1 MQAQPRVSCRR
12 RRRHRGRARSRRW
25 VSHPRHRRQHRCLG
39 LEWLHSAPLG
49 CSLPLVVWQQLEQM
63 LPARRLG
70 RDRGEVAAMIGAWR
84 VNPPRT
90 GARKQRAC
98 HGAPIILARE
108 TQSSGPVLNN
118 VGKSQS
124 IQTSDHENCV
134 NTRAVAPAS
143 QRRPAQRASGL
154 PDLLRRRDAV
164 VAQPQEVEDALDAVV
179 RQEVKVRGASV
190 RLRVSVRAGRVSW
203 GGACQLGR
211 GVSVGAGACLQ
222 RPGADPR
229 CPLVTLREQRPDHL
243 TETQQTV
250 VAVAMMRRGGYGPDR
265 GQTLVKVQVQARRA
279 RPCAAAVS
287 LSPGAA
293 RGWGSLCAR
302 RAAAPSS
309 AT

>member
-1 MQAQPRVSCRR
+1 MRWTQSCGKKSKCVGRR
-12 RRRHRGRARSRRW
+12 
-25 VSHPRHRRQHRCLG
+25 
-39 LEWLHSAPLG
+39 SA
-49 CSLPLVVWQQLEQM
+49 CVCQLE
-63 LPARRLG
+63 
-70 RDRGEVAAMIGAWR
+70 
-84 VNPPRT
+84 
-90 GARKQRAC
+90 
-98 HGAPIILARE
+98 
-108 TQSSGPVLNN
+108 
-118 VGKSQS
+118 
-124 IQTSDHENCV
+124 
-134 NTRAVAPAS
+134 
-143 QRRPAQRASGL
+143 
-154 PDLLRRRDAV
+154 
-164 VAQPQEVEDALDAVV
+164 
-179 RQEVKVRGASV
+179 
-190 RLRVSVRAGRVSW
+190 
-203 GGACQLGR
+203 R
-211 GVSVGAGACLQ
+211 GVSVGAGHVSWGGACLQ

>member
-1 MQAQPRVSCRR
+1 MQAQPRVSRR

-108 TQSSGPVLNN
+108 TQSSGPVLKN

-211 GVSVGAGACLQ
+211 GVSVGAG
-222 RPGADPR
+222 
-229 CPLVTLREQRPDHL
+229 
-243 TETQQTV
+243 
-250 VAVAMMRRGGYGPDR
+250 RG
-265 GQTLVKVQVQARRA
+265 
-279 RPCAAAVS
+279 S
-287 LSPGAA
+287 
-293 RGWGSLCAR
+293 WGGGVP
-302 RAAAPSS
+302 AAPRGRSPVP
-309 AT
+309 ARHPP